1 MSDRIVQPV
10 MAQPGRPMNR
20 DGAAFATVPA
30 RPPDAA
36 TRLYSSIHP
45 AMGTEYTL
53 YLYARSCDEAE
64 ATAQQAFDEIDRIED
79 LLSHY
84 RDGSE
89 LSRINHEA
97 GGREV
102 TTDPEVFRFLE
113 SAFAWSE
120 RSEGAFDMTV
130 GKLMKKWG
138 FFNSR
143 GAVPSDAELREA
155 RSQVGWE
162 KVRLNRQRRT
172 VRFLSPGMELD
183 PGGIGKGYA
192 VDRAI
197 RVLSK
202 AGVRTALV
210 SAGSSSVY
218 ALGAP
223 PGMPGWRIQV
233 PDPSNE
239 ECVISEI
246 FLRDTSLSTANR
258 SQKCF
263 FEDGHLYG
271 SIMDPRTLRPSE
283 GVLQVS
289 AIAPSA
295 LDSDVLSNALFVL
308 GPEGSASFLE
318 EFPQFSA
325 LMVSAAK
332 TALRNRA
339 IRWPAPVAGVNHATP
354 TDHEEGQK

>member
-1 MSDRIVQPV
+1 MSDRIVQPM
-10 MAQPGRPMNR
+10 MAEPGRPMNR
-20 DGAAFATVPA
+20 DGAAFAIVPA
-30 RPPDAA
+30 RPADAA
-36 TRLYSSIHP
+36 TRLYSSVHP

-53 YLYARSCDEAE
+53 YLYARSCEEAE
-64 ATAQQAFDEIDRIED
+64 ATAQQAFDEIDRIDE

-97 GGREV
+97 GEHEV

-113 SAFAWSE
+113 SGFAWSE
-120 RSEGAFDMTV
+120 RSAGAFDMTV
-130 GKLMKKWG
+130 GKLMKTWG
-138 FFNSR
+138 FFNAR
-143 GAVPSDAELREA
+143 GAVPSDAELGEA

-162 KVRLNRQRRT
+162 KVRLDRQRRT

-192 VDRAI
+192 VDRAV

-218 ALGAP
+218 AMGAP
-223 PGMPGWRIQV
+223 PGMPGWKIQV
-233 PDPSNE
+233 PDPSDE
-239 ECVISEI
+239 GCVVSEI

-258 SQKCF
+258 SQKFF

-283 GVLQVS
+283 GILQIS
-289 AIAPSA
+289 AIAASA

-308 GPEGSASFLE
+308 GAEGGVSFLE
-318 EFPQFSA
+318 ELPQFSA
-325 LMVSAAK
+325 LIVSATK

-339 IRWPAPVAGVNHATP
+339 IRWPAAVAGANHAIP
-354 TDHEEGQK
+354 TDHGEG